1 MVKEEKTMAK
11 RFIDEDEQERINTEL
26 RKAVEKG
33 ISMAVEND
41 NQYYEC
47 IRKQIEILEIQY
59 EIGYKLLAEGIDR
72 LRVMRITGLL
82 KHEIDTLVVSLEN
95 EKKEGI
101 NETTKE
107 LVKKMLAEK
116 IDVPIIMRI
125 AELSR
130 TDVERIEQ
138 TIE

>member
-1 MVKEEKTMAK
+1 MAK

-33 ISMAVEND
+33 ISMVVEND
-41 NQYYEC
+41 NKYYEC
-47 IRKQIEILEIQY
+47 IRKQTEILETQY

>member
-1 MVKEEKTMAK
+1 MAK

-47 IRKQIEILEIQY
+47 IRKQIEILETQY

-116 IDVPIIMRI
+116 IDVP
-125 AELSR
+125 
-130 TDVERIEQ
+130 
-138 TIE
+138 

>member
-41 NQYYEC
+41 NKYYEC
-47 IRKQIEILEIQY
+47 IRKQTEILETQY

-138 TIE
+138 TIG

>member
-1 MVKEEKTMAK
+1 MAK

-41 NQYYEC
+41 NKYYEC
-47 IRKQIEILEIQY
+47 IRKQTEILETQY
-59 EIGYKLLAEGIDR
+59 EIGYKLLAEGIVR

>member
-1 MVKEEKTMAK
+1 
-11 RFIDEDEQERINTEL
+11 
-26 RKAVEKG
+26 
-33 ISMAVEND
+33 
-41 NQYYEC
+41 
-47 IRKQIEILEIQY
+47 
-59 EIGYKLLAEGIDR
+59 
-72 LRVMRITGLL
+72 MRITGLL

>member
-1 MVKEEKTMAK
+1 MAK

-41 NQYYEC
+41 NKYYEC
-47 IRKQIEILEIQY
+47 IRKQTEILETQY

-130 TDVERIEQ
+130 IDVERIEQ

>member
-1 MVKEEKTMAK
+1 M
-11 RFIDEDEQERINTEL
+11 
-26 RKAVEKG
+26 
-33 ISMAVEND
+33 
-41 NQYYEC
+41 
-47 IRKQIEILEIQY
+47 
-59 EIGYKLLAEGIDR
+59 
-72 LRVMRITGLL
+72 RVMRITGLL

>member
-1 MVKEEKTMAK
+1 
-11 RFIDEDEQERINTEL
+11 
-26 RKAVEKG
+26 
-33 ISMAVEND
+33 
-41 NQYYEC
+41 
-47 IRKQIEILEIQY
+47 
-59 EIGYKLLAEGIDR
+59 
-72 LRVMRITGLL
+72 MRITGLL

-130 TDVERIEQ
+130 TDVERSSKQSNRVSREGYHLQGEPILGKIIPADTSQ
-138 TIE
+138 

>member
-1 MVKEEKTMAK
+1 MAK

>member
-1 MVKEEKTMAK
+1 MAK

-41 NQYYEC
+41 NKYYEC
-47 IRKQIEILEIQY
+47 IRKQTEILETQY

-107 LVKKMLAEK
+107 LVKK

>member
-1 MVKEEKTMAK
+1 MAK

-26 RKAVEKG
+26 RKAVEKE

-41 NQYYEC
+41 NKYYEC
-47 IRKQIEILEIQY
+47 IRKQTEILETQY

>member
-1 MVKEEKTMAK
+1 MK
-11 RFIDEDEQERINTEL
+11 
-26 RKAVEKG
+26 
-33 ISMAVEND
+33 
-41 NQYYEC
+41 
-47 IRKQIEILEIQY
+47 
-59 EIGYKLLAEGIDR
+59 
-72 LRVMRITGLL
+72 
-82 KHEIDTLVVSLEN
+82 
-95 EKKEGI
+95 KKEGI

>member
-1 MVKEEKTMAK
+1 MAK

-47 IRKQIEILEIQY
+47 IRKQIGILETQY

>member
-1 MVKEEKTMAK
+1 M
-11 RFIDEDEQERINTEL
+11 
-26 RKAVEKG
+26 
-33 ISMAVEND
+33 
-41 NQYYEC
+41 
-47 IRKQIEILEIQY
+47 
-59 EIGYKLLAEGIDR
+59 
-72 LRVMRITGLL
+72 

-138 TIE
+138 TIG